1 MFSVNMRFRLP
12 QQILMVTVI
21 VLSVATGISALGA
34 KADPSRPNVI
44 LILTDDQ
51 GYGDVGFHGNTKI
64 KTPHLDRMAKEGVE
78 LSRFYC
84 SPVCAPTRASL
95 MTGRYYYRT
104 GVIHTSRGGA
114 KMQGDE
120 ITIAELLKEAGY
132 KTGIFG
138 KWHLGD
144 NYPMRPGDQ
153 GFEETLIHK
162 SGGIGQ
168 SPDQPNSYFD
178 PWLWKNGVKQKAV
191 GYCTDVFFEAA
202 FGFINRHKTDKKPFF
217 VYLPTNT
224 PHTPLEVD
232 RSYWEPYQ
240 KAGLNETTARVYG
253 MVSNLD
259 ENVGKLMAFLEKLDL
274 LDSTIVIF
282 VGDNGPQQKRFTAG
296 LQGRKSWT
304 YEGGIRVP
312 FLVQWRGQ
320 FQKGAKH
327 DQIAAHIDIM
337 PTLLSLTKTPRPQ
350 SLVLDGIDLSDLL
363 LGQKA
368 KLPNR
373 SLFFQVHRGL
383 TPKPYQNSAVVT
395 QDFKLVGYPGTFGD
409 ENLMRNAE
417 PLLELYDL
425 SVDPEEKHNLIK
437 SQIETAESLRR
448 QYNGWFSMMKQSRNF
463 EPGVIVVDH
472 KKENPCVLCRYQDGS
487 YFQGVSQG
495 WPVKM
500 THSGLYAIEIERG
513 HEKIAGKLVVNWLGQ
528 HTHEYLKAG
537 QSSAEFELP
546 AGTGMLDIWFQA
558 EGEDRVH
565 PAHNGTLGDVK
576 LKQLK

>member
-1 MFSVNMRFRLP
+1 
-12 QQILMVTVI
+12 MVLFIGT
-21 VLSVATGISALGA
+21 SNAASGA
-34 KADPSRPNVI
+34 NENLARPNVI
-44 LILTDDQ
+44 LILSDDQ
-51 GYGDVGFHGNTKI
+51 GYGDIGFHGNPKI
-64 KTPHLDRMAKEGVE
+64 KTPHLDRMAKEGIE

-114 KMQGDE
+114 KMHGDE
-120 ITIAELLKEAGY
+120 VTIAELLKEAGY

-144 NYPMRPGDQ
+144 NYPMRPEDQ
-153 GFEETLIHK
+153 GFEETLVHK

-178 PWLWKNGVKQKAV
+178 PWLWKNGKKRKTV
-191 GYCTDVFFEAA
+191 GYCTDVFFKAA
-202 FGFINRHKTDKKPFF
+202 LDFIDQHKTGEQPFF
-217 VYLPTNT
+217 VYLPVNA

-232 RSYWEPYQ
+232 QTYWKPYQ

-259 ENVGKLMAFLEKLDL
+259 ENIGKLMAFLKTSELM
-274 LDSTIVIF
+274 DSTIVVF

-296 LQGRKSWT
+296 LRGRKSWT

-312 FLVQWRGQ
+312 FLAHWQGQ
-320 FQKGAKH
+320 FQKGVKS

-337 PTLLSLTKTPRPQ
+337 PTLLSLTKTPRPEN
-350 SLVLDGIDLSDLL
+350 LILDGIDLSDLL
-363 LGQKA
+363 SGKDA
-368 KLPNR
+368 KLPSR

-383 TPKPYQNSAVVT
+383 TPKRYQNSAVVT
-395 QDFKLVGYPGTFGD
+395 QKFKLVSYPGTFGN
-409 ENLMRNAE
+409 ENLMLNVE

-425 SVDPEEKHNLIK
+425 SVDPEEKHNLIT
-437 SQIETAESLRR
+437 SQPETVESLRR
-448 QYNGWFSMMKQSRNF
+448 QYEAWFTIMKQSRHF
-463 EPGVIVVDH
+463 EPGIIVVDQ
-472 KKENPCVLCRYQDGS
+472 KKESPCVLCRYQDGN

-495 WPVKM
+495 WMVRVSN
-500 THSGLYAIEIERG
+500 SGLYEIQIERG
-513 HEKIAGKLVVNWLGQ
+513 QKKTAGKIVVNWLGQ
-528 HTHEYLKAG
+528 QAHEYLNAG
-537 QSSAEFELP
+537 QSSAEFELR
-546 AGTGMLDIWFQA
+546 AGTGLLDIWFQA
-558 EGEDRVH
+558 DGQDRIH
-565 PAHNGTLGDVK
+565 ITNNGTLGDVT